1 MAQPQMRTG
10 RTVTALIVAAALA
23 AACGG
28 AQASPAPPAV
38 APTPRA
44 TPNPHLP
51 TPATVKQ
58 VFAGLGKAGLRITAN
73 TATLGAEG
81 TDVVTKVYGTYLGW
95 PFEVTEYRSEKALSK
110 ALAWPDGEA
119 PGTGEP
125 PIAIAG
131 SNILIVWGPKKSGAK
146 PSELSAPQVDGLGHL
161 VLATD
166 RLLSP
171 LKTRTSVPVVLEP
184 TTAAVPSAAPSPK
197 AK

>member
-1 MAQPQMRTG
+1 MVQPQMRTG
-10 RTVTALIVAAALA
+10 RSVTALIVAAVLA

-28 AQASPAPPAV
+28 PQASPAPSAA
-38 APTPRA
+38 APTARA

-51 TPATVKQ
+51 TPATAKQ
-58 VFAGLGKAGLRITAN
+58 VYAGLGKAGLRITAN

-81 TDVVTKVYGTYLGW
+81 TDVVTKVYATYLGW
-95 PFEVTEYRSEKALSK
+95 PFEIIEYSSEKALSQVI
-110 ALAWPDGEA
+110 AWPEGEA

-125 PIAIAG
+125 PIALAG
-131 SNILIVWGPKKSGAK
+131 SNILIVWGPKKSGAE

-161 VLATD
+161 VIATD

-197 AK
+197 KK

>member
-1 MAQPQMRTG
+1 MAQSPIRTG
-10 RTVTALIVAAALA
+10 RTVTALVAAAMLA

-28 AQASPAPPAV
+28 AQASPPPSA
-38 APTPRA
+38 AAATPRA

-51 TPATVKQ
+51 SPATAKQ
-58 VFAGLGKAGLRITAN
+58 VYAGLGKAGLRITAN

-95 PFEVTEYRSEKALSK
+95 PFEITEYSSEKALTK
-110 ALAWPDGEA
+110 AIAWPEGEA

-125 PIAIAG
+125 PIALAG

-146 PSELSAPQVDGLGHL
+146 PSVLSEPQVDGLGHL
-161 VLATD
+161 VFATH

-171 LKTRTSVPVVLEP
+171 LKTRTSVPVALEP
-184 TTAAVPSAAPSPK
+184 TTAAVPSAAPAPK
-197 AK
+197 PD